1 MTHLITSPVDTLLS
15 PLQIVAGVAAKQ
27 STWPILQHAL
37 IRKRGG
43 ELEMLAS
50 NIDME
55 ISARE
60 LVGDPSEDFETTL
73 DARKLYSILRALPKR
88 DVTLTQSAEDS
99 VVLKC
104 RRSRFTLRT
113 LPAVDF
119 PRFDARVWHS
129 LSRHRQH
136 ERRWHPVR
144 RGVPVGLRRG
154 NRGAQALRRRSE
166 QGVREGCM
174 EWAPVPWHFTQQR
187 DSCAQARTVCAVLR
201 HLRKRMGL
209 R

>member
-27 STWPILQHAL
+27 STLPILQHAL

-119 PRFDARVWHS
+119 PRFDVQPAADA
-129 LSRHRQH
+129 LP
-136 ERRWHPVR
+136 PVR
-144 RGVPVGLRRG
+144 LQATQGAMKRAMQRAAVAMAKNDVRFYLNGLCMDVRKSRK
-154 NRGAQALRRRSE
+154 NTLVALSII
-166 QGVREGCM
+166 
-174 EWAPVPWHFTQQR
+174 
-187 DSCAQARTVCAVLR
+187 VLR
-201 HLRKRMGL
+201 CL
-209 R
+209 